1 MKSVKVSV
9 HVNQDDASTYTFN
22 SVLEGCLAQFF
33 YFISINRI
41 PYFVSMK
48 NPVIFCGHCEA
59 VSTMPLGRVN
69 KCKITVVNNG

>member
-48 NPVIFCGHCEA
+48 NPVIFLW
-59 VSTMPLGRVN
+59 PLRSSIHYAIGS
-69 KCKITVVNNG
+69 CKQM